1 MEKTKTLLNLRTR
14 WVILMKTMEEK
25 KYNHIE
31 LNNEVTKRR
40 EDGFFSLEKDQEA
53 LVAYLEEVKDKTI
66 FFDTEIERLRYL
78 VDNDFYFNV
87 FDIYSEADLIE
98 ITDYAK
104 SIPFNF
110 ASYMSASKFFKDYAL
125 KTNDKSQYLEDYN
138 QHVAIVALYL
148 ANGNKAQA
156 KQFISAMV
164 EQRYQPATP
173 TFLNAGRARRGE
185 LVSCFLLEVDDSLN
199 SINFIDSTAK
209 QLSKIGGGVAI
220 NLSKLRARG
229 EAIKG
234 IKGVAKGV
242 LPIAKSLEG
251 GFSYA
256 DQLGQRPG
264 AGAVYLNIFHYDVEE
279 FLDTKK
285 VNADEDLRL
294 STISTGLIVPSK
306 FFDLAKEGKDF
317 YMFAPHTVKEEYGV
331 TLDDI
336 DLEKYYDDMVANPNV
351 EKKKKN
357 AREMLNLIAQ
367 TQLQSGYPYLM
378 FKDNANRVHP
388 NSNIGQI
395 KMSNLCTEIFQL
407 QETSIINDYG
417 IEDEI
422 KRDISC
428 NLGSLNIVN
437 VMESGKFRDSV
448 HSGMDALTVVSDVAN
463 IQNAPGVRKANSEL
477 HSVGLGVMNLHGYL
491 AKNKIGYES
500 EEAKDFANIFFMMMN
515 FYSIERSMEI
525 AKERGIKYQDFEK
538 SDYAN
543 GKYFEFYTT
552 QEFEPQF
559 EKVRELFDG
568 MAIPT
573 SEDWKKL
580 QQDVEQYGLY
590 HAYRLAIAPTQS
602 ISYVQNATSSVMPIV
617 DQIERRTYGNAETFY
632 PMPFLSPQTMWYC
645 KSAFNTDQMK
655 LIDLIA
661 TIQTHIDQGISTIL
675 YVNSEISTRELARL
689 YVYAHYKGLK
699 SLYYTRNKLLSV
711 EECTSCSI

>member
-1 MEKTKTLLNLRTR
+1 
-14 WVILMKTMEEK
+14 MKMINKQK
-25 KYNHIE
+25 KNHIE
-31 LNNEVTKRR
+31 LNNKVTKRR
-40 EDGFFSLEKDQEA
+40 EDGFFDIEKDQEA
-53 LVAYLEEVKDKTI
+53 LEVYLEEIAEKTI
-66 FFDTEIERLRYL
+66 QFNDPIERLHFL
-78 VDNDFYFNV
+78 VEQDFYYDLFKE
-87 FDIYSEADLIE
+87 YSEASLKE
-98 ITDYAK
+98 INQFAG
-104 SIPFNF
+104 SIPFQF

-125 KTNDKSQYLEDYN
+125 KTNDKSEYLETYKE
-138 QHVAIVALYL
+138 HVIIVSLYL
-148 ANGNKAQA
+148 AKGNVEQA
-156 KQFISAMV
+156 KQFVEGMI
-164 EQRYQPATP
+164 EQRIQPATP

-242 LPIAKSLEG
+242 LPVAKSLEG

-264 AGAVYLNIFHYDVEE
+264 AGAVYLNIFHYDVLE

-285 VNADEDLRL
+285 VNADEDIRL

-317 YMFAPHTVKEEYGV
+317 YMFAPHTVEREYGV

-336 DLEKYYDDMVANPNV
+336 NLDEYYDELVANPNII
-351 EKKKKN
+351 KKAKD
-357 AREMLNLIAQ
+357 ARDMLNTIAQ

-378 FKDNANRVHP
+378 FKDNANKVHP

-417 IEDEI
+417 TEDEI

-437 VMESGKFRDSV
+437 VMESKKFRDSV
-448 HSGMDALTVVSDVAN
+448 HIGMDALTVVSDDTD
-463 IQNAPGVRKANSEL
+463 IKNAPGVRKANNEL
-477 HSVGLGVMNLHGYL
+477 HSVGLGVMNLHGFL

-500 EEAKDFANIFFMMMN
+500 EQAKDFANVFFMMMN
-515 FYSIERSMEI
+515 YYSIERSMEI
-525 AKERGIKYQDFEK
+525 AKERQETYVDFDK
-538 SDYAN
+538 SDYAS
-543 GKYFEFYTT
+543 GKYFEKYI
-552 QEFEPQF
+552 QQDIKPEYDNVAALFEG
-559 EKVRELFDG
+559 FD
-568 MAIPT
+568 IPT
-573 SEDWKKL
+573 TEDWKALAEAVK
-580 QQDVEQYGLY
+580 EHGLY

-632 PMPFLSPQTMWYC
+632 PMPFLSPETMWYY

-661 TIQTHIDQGISTIL
+661 TIQEHVDQGISTIL
-675 YVNSEISTRELARL
+675 YVNSEISTRELSRL
-689 YVYAHYKGLK
+689 YVYAHHKGLK

-711 EECTSCSI
+711 EECTSCAI

>member
-1 MEKTKTLLNLRTR
+1 
-14 WVILMKTMEEK
+14 MKIMDEK

-31 LNNEVTKRR
+31 LNNEVTKRK
-40 EDGFFSLEKDQEA
+40 DNGFFNLEKDQEA
-53 LVAYLEEVKDKTI
+53 LAVYLEEIQDKTI
-66 FFDTEIERLRYL
+66 YFDTEIERLHYL
-78 VDNDFYFNV
+78 VDNDFYFDV
-87 FDIYSEADLIE
+87 FEKYSEADLQE

-104 SIPFNF
+104 SIDFRF

-125 KTNDKSQYLEDYN
+125 KTNDKTQFLEDYK
-138 QHVAIVALYL
+138 QHVVIVALYL
-148 ANGNKAQA
+148 ANGHKPTARQL
-156 KQFISAMV
+156 ISAMI

-242 LPIAKSLEG
+242 LPVAKSLEG

-306 FFDLAKEGKDF
+306 FFELAKEGKDF
-317 YMFAPHTVKEEYGV
+317 YMFAPHTVYNEYGV

-336 DLEKYYDDMVANPNV
+336 NLDEYYESLVANPNV
-351 EKKKKN
+351 DKKKKD
-357 AREMLNLIAQ
+357 AREMLNMIAQ

-378 FKDNANRVHP
+378 FKDNANKVHP

-437 VMESGKFRDSV
+437 VMESGKFKDSV
-448 HSGMDALTVVSDVAN
+448 HTGMDALTVVSDEAN

-500 EEAKDFANIFFMMMN
+500 EEAKDFANIFFMMLN
-515 FYSIERSMEI
+515 YYSIERSMEI
-525 AKERGIKYQDFEK
+525 AKERQKVYKDFEQ

-543 GKYFEFYTT
+543 GKYFEFYTSQT
-552 QEFEPQF
+552 FEPKY
-559 EKVRELFDG
+559 EKVRKLFDG
-568 MAIPT
+568 LEIPT
-573 SEDWKKL
+573 PEDWKAL
-580 QQDVEQYGLY
+580 QEQVETNGLF

-632 PMPFLSPQTMWYC
+632 PMPFLSPETMWYY

-655 LIDLIA
+655 LIDLIS

-675 YVNSEISTRELARL
+675 YVNSEISTRELSRL
-689 YVYAHYKGLK
+689 YVYAHHKGLK

>member
-1 MEKTKTLLNLRTR
+1 
-14 WVILMKTMEEK
+14 MKTMDEK

-31 LNNEVTKRR
+31 LNNEVTKRK
-40 EDGFFSLEKDQEA
+40 DNGFFNLEKDQEA
-53 LVAYLEEVKDKTI
+53 LKVYLEEIHDKTI
-66 FFDTEIERLRYL
+66 YFDSEIERLHYL
-78 VDNDFYFNV
+78 VDNNFYFNV
-87 FDIYSEADLIE
+87 FEKYSEADLIE
-98 ITDYAK
+98 ITEYAK
-104 SIPFNF
+104 SINFQF
-110 ASYMSASKFFKDYAL
+110 ASYMSASKFYKDYAL
-125 KTNDKSQYLEDYN
+125 KTNDKQQFLEDYN
-138 QHVAIVALYL
+138 QHVAIVSMYL
-148 ANGNKAQA
+148 ANGDKNQA
-156 KQFISAMV
+156 KQFISSMV

-242 LPIAKSLEG
+242 LPVAKSLEG

-317 YMFAPHTVKEEYGV
+317 YMFAPHTVKQEYGV

-336 DLEKYYDDMVANPNV
+336 DLDRYYDDMVTNPNV
-351 EKKKKN
+351 EKKKKD
-357 AREMLNLIAQ
+357 AREMLNTIAQ

-378 FKDNANRVHP
+378 FKDNANKVHA

-407 QETSIINDYG
+407 QETSVINDYG
-417 IEDEI
+417 TEDDI

-448 HSGMDALTVVSDVAN
+448 HTGMDALTVVSDEAN
-463 IQNAPGVRKANSEL
+463 IQNAPGVKKANSEL

-491 AKNKIGYES
+491 ARNKIGYES

-515 FYSIERSMEI
+515 YYSIERSMQI
-525 AKERGIKYQDFEK
+525 AKERGEKYLDFDK

-543 GKYFEFYTT
+543 GKYFEFYTS

-559 EKVRELFDG
+559 EKVRELFEGLD
-568 MAIPT
+568 IPT
-573 SEDWKKL
+573 AEDWKAL
-580 QQDVEQYGLY
+580 QKDVEQYGLY

-632 PMPFLSPQTMWYC
+632 PMPFLSPETMWYY

-655 LIDLIA
+655 LIDLVS
-661 TIQTHIDQGISTIL
+661 TIQTHVDQGISTIL
-675 YVNSEISTRELARL
+675 YVNSEISTRELSRL
-689 YVYAHYKGLK
+689 YVYAHHKGLK

-711 EECTSCSI
+711 EECTSCAI

>member
-1 MEKTKTLLNLRTR
+1 
-14 WVILMKTMEEK
+14 MKIMDEK

-31 LNNEVTKRR
+31 LNNEVTKRK
-40 EDGFFSLEKDQEA
+40 DNGFFNLEKDQEA
-53 LVAYLEEVKDKTI
+53 LAVYLEEIQDKTI
-66 FFDTEIERLRYL
+66 YFDTEIERLHYL
-78 VDNDFYFNV
+78 VDNDFYFDV
-87 FDIYSEADLIE
+87 FEKYSEADLQE

-104 SIPFNF
+104 SIDFRF

-125 KTNDKSQYLEDYN
+125 KTNDKTQFLEDYK
-138 QHVAIVALYL
+138 QHVVIVALYL
-148 ANGNKAQA
+148 ANGHKPTARQL
-156 KQFISAMV
+156 ISAMI

-229 EAIKG
+229 ETIKG

-242 LPIAKSLEG
+242 LPVAKSLEG

-306 FFDLAKEGKDF
+306 FFELAKEGKDF
-317 YMFAPHTVKEEYGV
+317 YMFAPHTVYNEYGV

-336 DLEKYYDDMVANPNV
+336 NLDEYYESLVANPNV
-351 EKKKKN
+351 DKKKKD
-357 AREMLNLIAQ
+357 AREMLNMIAQ

-378 FKDNANRVHP
+378 FKDNANKVHP

-437 VMESGKFRDSV
+437 VMESGKFKDSV
-448 HSGMDALTVVSDVAN
+448 HTGMDALTVVSDEAN

-515 FYSIERSMEI
+515 YYSIERSMEI
-525 AKERGIKYQDFEK
+525 AKDRQETFKDFDK

-543 GKYFEFYTT
+543 GKYFEFYTSQT
-552 QEFEPQF
+552 FAPKY
-559 EKVRELFDG
+559 EKVRKLFEG
-568 MAIPT
+568 LEIPT
-573 SEDWKKL
+573 PEDWKAL
-580 QQDVEQYGLY
+580 QKEVETHGLF

-632 PMPFLSPQTMWYC
+632 PMPFLSPETMWYY

-661 TIQTHIDQGISTIL
+661 TIQTHVDQGISTIL
-675 YVNSEISTRELARL
+675 YVNSEISTRELSRL
-689 YVYAHYKGLK
+689 YVYAHHKGLK

-711 EECTSCSI
+711 EECTSCAI

>member
-1 MEKTKTLLNLRTR
+1 
-14 WVILMKTMEEK
+14 MKAMEEK
-25 KYNHIE
+25 HYNHIE
-31 LNNEVTKRR
+31 LNNEVTKRN
-40 EDGFFSLEKDQEA
+40 ENGFFNLEKDQEA
-53 LVAYLEEVKDKTI
+53 LNVYLEEIHDKTVH
-66 FFDTEIERLRYL
+66 FDSELARLHFL
-78 VDNDFYFNV
+78 VANQFYYNV
-87 FDIYSEADLIE
+87 FNDYTEAQLQDIIDFANALSF
-98 ITDYAK
+98 K
-104 SIPFNF
+104 F

-125 KTNDKSQYLEDYN
+125 KTNDKSQYLENYH
-138 QHVAIVALYL
+138 QHVTIVSLYL
-148 ANGNKAQA
+148 AKGDVALAKRFVQA
-156 KQFISAMV
+156 MI

-242 LPIAKSLEG
+242 LPVAKSLEG

-317 YMFAPHTVKEEYGV
+317 YMFAPHTVEQEYGI

-336 DLEKYYDDMVANPNV
+336 NIDEYYDRLVENPNIM
-351 EKKKKN
+351 KKSKD
-357 AREMLNLIAQ
+357 AREMLNMIAQ

-378 FKDNANRVHP
+378 FKDNANRVHA

-437 VMESGKFRDSV
+437 VMESDKFSDSV
-448 HSGMDALTVVSDVAN
+448 HTGMDALTVVSDEAN
-463 IQNAPGVRKANSEL
+463 IQNAPGVKKANSEL

-491 AKNKIGYES
+491 AKNQINYES
-500 EEAKDFANIFFMMMN
+500 EEAKDFANVFFMMMN
-515 FYSIERSMEI
+515 YYSIERSMQI
-525 AKERGIKYQDFEK
+525 AKERGEAFKGFEQ
-538 SDYAN
+538 SDYAS
-543 GKYFEFYTT
+543 GRYFERYTT
-552 QEFEPQF
+552 QDFLPQYDKVKTLFEPHH
-559 EKVRELFDG
+559 V
-568 MAIPT
+568 PT
-573 SEDWKKL
+573 QEDWRALEADVKK
-580 QQDVEQYGLY
+580 YGLY

-632 PMPFLSPQTMWYC
+632 PMPFLSPQTMWYY

-675 YVNSEISTRELARL
+675 YVNSDISTRELARL
-689 YVYAHYKGLK
+689 YVYAHHKGLK

-711 EECTSCSI
+711 EECTSCAI

>member
-1 MEKTKTLLNLRTR
+1 
-14 WVILMKTMEEK
+14 MKTMDEK

-31 LNNEVTKRR
+31 LNNEVTKRK
-40 EDGFFSLEKDQEA
+40 DNGFFNLEKDQEA
-53 LVAYLEEVKDKTI
+53 LAVYLEEIHDKTI
-66 FFDTEIERLRYL
+66 YFDTELERLHYL
-78 VDNDFYFNV
+78 VDNDFYFDV
-87 FDIYSEADLIE
+87 FAKYSEADLIE
-98 ITDYAK
+98 ITEFAK
-104 SIPFNF
+104 SINFTF
-110 ASYMSASKFFKDYAL
+110 ASYMSASKFYKDYAL

-148 ANGNKAQA
+148 ANGHKATA
-156 KQFISAMV
+156 KQFISAMI

-242 LPIAKSLEG
+242 LPVAKSLEG
-251 GFSYA
+251 GFGYA

-317 YMFAPHTVKEEYGV
+317 YMFAPHTIYNEYGV

-336 DLEKYYDDMVANPNV
+336 NLDEYYDDLVANPNV
-351 EKKKKN
+351 DKKKKD
-357 AREMLNLIAQ
+357 AREMLNMIAQ

-378 FKDNANRVHP
+378 FKDNANKVHA
-388 NSNIGQI
+388 NSDIGQI

-417 IEDEI
+417 TEDDI

-437 VMESGKFRDSV
+437 VMESGKFKDSV
-448 HSGMDALTVVSDVAN
+448 HTGMDALTVVSDEAD
-463 IQNAPGVRKANSEL
+463 IQNAPGVKKANSEL

-515 FYSIERSMEI
+515 YYSIERSMEI
-525 AKERGIKYQDFEK
+525 AKERG
-538 SDYAN
+538 
-543 GKYFEFYTT
+543 
-552 QEFEPQF
+552 
-559 EKVRELFDG
+559 
-568 MAIPT
+568 
-573 SEDWKKL
+573 
-580 QQDVEQYGLY
+580 
-590 HAYRLAIAPTQS
+590 
-602 ISYVQNATSSVMPIV
+602 
-617 DQIERRTYGNAETFY
+617 
-632 PMPFLSPQTMWYC
+632 
-645 KSAFNTDQMK
+645 K
-655 LIDLIA
+655 LIKTLNSQIM
-661 TIQTHIDQGISTIL
+661 QMVNIL
-675 YVNSEISTRELARL
+675 SFIL
-689 YVYAHYKGLK
+689 LK
-699 SLYYTRNKLLSV
+699 HLSHNTKKFV
-711 EECTSCSI
+711 SYLQI

>member
-1 MEKTKTLLNLRTR
+1 
-14 WVILMKTMEEK
+14 MKTMEEK

-104 SIPFNF
+104 SISFNF

-543 GKYFEFYTT
+543 GKHFEFYTT

-559 EKVRELFDG
+559 EKVHELFDG

-632 PMPFLSPQTMWYC
+632 PMPFLSPQTMWYY

>member
-1 MEKTKTLLNLRTR
+1 
-14 WVILMKTMEEK
+14 MKTMEEK

-104 SIPFNF
+104 SISFNF

-407 QETSIINDYG
+407 QENSIINDYG

-632 PMPFLSPQTMWYC
+632 PMPFLSPQTMWYY

>member
-1 MEKTKTLLNLRTR
+1 
-14 WVILMKTMEEK
+14 MKMINKQK
-25 KYNHIE
+25 KNHIE
-31 LNNEVTKRR
+31 LNNKVTKRR
-40 EDGFFSLEKDQEA
+40 EDGFFDIEKDQEA
-53 LVAYLEEVKDKTI
+53 LEVYLEEIAEKTI
-66 FFDTEIERLRYL
+66 QFNDPIERLHFL
-78 VDNDFYFNV
+78 VEQDFYYDLFKE
-87 FDIYSEADLIE
+87 YSEASLKE
-98 ITDYAK
+98 INQFAD
-104 SIPFNF
+104 SIPFQF

-125 KTNDKSQYLEDYN
+125 KTNDKSEYLETYKE
-138 QHVAIVALYL
+138 HVIIVSLYL
-148 ANGNKAQA
+148 AKGNVEQA
-156 KQFISAMV
+156 KQFVEGMI
-164 EQRYQPATP
+164 EQRIQPATP

-242 LPIAKSLEG
+242 LPVAKSLEG

-264 AGAVYLNIFHYDVEE
+264 AGAVYLNIFHYDVLE

-285 VNADEDLRL
+285 VNADEDIRL

-317 YMFAPHTVKEEYGV
+317 YMFAPHTVEREYGV

-336 DLEKYYDDMVANPNV
+336 NLDEYYDELVANPNII
-351 EKKKKN
+351 KKAKD
-357 AREMLNLIAQ
+357 ARDMLNTIAQ

-378 FKDNANRVHP
+378 FKDNANKVHP

-417 IEDEI
+417 TEDEI

-437 VMESGKFRDSV
+437 VMESKKFRDSV
-448 HSGMDALTVVSDVAN
+448 HIGMDALTVVSDDTD
-463 IQNAPGVRKANSEL
+463 IKNAPGVRKANNEL
-477 HSVGLGVMNLHGYL
+477 HSVGLGVMNLHGFL

-500 EEAKDFANIFFMMMN
+500 EQAKDFANVFFMMMN
-515 FYSIERSMEI
+515 YYSIERSMEI
-525 AKERGIKYQDFEK
+525 AKERHETYVDFDK
-538 SDYAN
+538 SDYAS
-543 GKYFEFYTT
+543 GKYFEKYI
-552 QEFEPQF
+552 QPDIKPEYDNVAALFEG
-559 EKVRELFDG
+559 FD
-568 MAIPT
+568 IPT
-573 SEDWKKL
+573 AEDWKALAEAVK
-580 QQDVEQYGLY
+580 EHGLY

-632 PMPFLSPQTMWYC
+632 PMPFLSPETMWYY

-661 TIQTHIDQGISTIL
+661 TIQEHVDQGISTIL
-675 YVNSEISTRELARL
+675 YVNSEISTRELSRL
-689 YVYAHYKGLK
+689 YVYAHHKGLK

-711 EECTSCSI
+711 EECTSCAI

>member
-1 MEKTKTLLNLRTR
+1 
-14 WVILMKTMEEK
+14 MKTMDEK

-31 LNNEVTKRR
+31 LNNEVTKRK
-40 EDGFFSLEKDQEA
+40 DNGFFNLEKDQEA
-53 LVAYLEEVKDKTI
+53 LKVYLEEIHDKTI
-66 FFDTEIERLRYL
+66 YFDSEIERLHYL
-78 VDNDFYFNV
+78 VDNNFYFNV
-87 FDIYSEADLIE
+87 FEKYSEADLIE
-98 ITDYAK
+98 ITEYAK
-104 SIPFNF
+104 SINFQF
-110 ASYMSASKFFKDYAL
+110 ASYMSASKFYKDYAL
-125 KTNDKSQYLEDYN
+125 KTNDKQQFLEDYN
-138 QHVAIVALYL
+138 QHVAIVSMYL
-148 ANGNKAQA
+148 ANGDKNQA
-156 KQFISAMV
+156 KQFISSMV

-242 LPIAKSLEG
+242 LPVAKSLEG

-317 YMFAPHTVKEEYGV
+317 YMFAPHTVKQEYGV

-336 DLEKYYDDMVANPNV
+336 DLDKYYDDMVANPNV
-351 EKKKKN
+351 EKKKKD
-357 AREMLNLIAQ
+357 AREMLNTIAQ

-378 FKDNANRVHP
+378 FKDNANKVHA

-407 QETSIINDYG
+407 QETSVINDYG
-417 IEDEI
+417 TEDDI

-448 HSGMDALTVVSDVAN
+448 HTGMDALTVVSDEAN
-463 IQNAPGVRKANSEL
+463 IQNAPGVKKANSEL

-500 EEAKDFANIFFMMMN
+500 EEAKEFANIFFMMMN
-515 FYSIERSMEI
+515 YYSIERSMQI
-525 AKERGIKYQDFEK
+525 AKERGEKYLDFEK

-543 GKYFEFYTT
+543 GKYFEFYTS

-559 EKVRELFDG
+559 EKVRELFEGLD
-568 MAIPT
+568 IPT
-573 SEDWKKL
+573 AEDWKAL
-580 QQDVEQYGLY
+580 QKDVEQYGLY

-632 PMPFLSPQTMWYC
+632 PMPFLSPETMWYY

-655 LIDLIA
+655 LIDLVS
-661 TIQTHIDQGISTIL
+661 TIQTHVDQGISTIL
-675 YVNSEISTRELARL
+675 YVNSEISTRELSRL
-689 YVYAHYKGLK
+689 YVYAHHKGLK

-711 EECTSCSI
+711 EECTSCAI

>member
-1 MEKTKTLLNLRTR
+1 
-14 WVILMKTMEEK
+14 MKMINKQK
-25 KYNHIE
+25 KNHIE
-31 LNNEVTKRR
+31 LNNKVTKRR
-40 EDGFFSLEKDQEA
+40 EDGFFDIEKDQEA
-53 LVAYLEEVKDKTI
+53 LEVYLEEIAEKTI
-66 FFDTEIERLRYL
+66 QFNDPIERLHFL
-78 VDNDFYFNV
+78 VEQGFYYDLFKE
-87 FDIYSEADLIE
+87 YSEASLKE
-98 ITDYAK
+98 INQFAD
-104 SIPFNF
+104 SIPFQF

-125 KTNDKSQYLEDYN
+125 KTNDKSEYLETYKE
-138 QHVAIVALYL
+138 HVIIVSLYL
-148 ANGNKAQA
+148 AKGNVEQA
-156 KQFISAMV
+156 KQFVEGMI
-164 EQRYQPATP
+164 EQRIQPATP

-242 LPIAKSLEG
+242 LPVAKSLEG

-264 AGAVYLNIFHYDVEE
+264 AGAVYLNIFHYDVLE

-285 VNADEDLRL
+285 VNADEDIRL

-317 YMFAPHTVKEEYGV
+317 YMFAPHTVEREYGV

-336 DLEKYYDDMVANPNV
+336 NLDEYYDELVANPNII
-351 EKKKKN
+351 KKAKD
-357 AREMLNLIAQ
+357 ARDMLNTIAQ

-378 FKDNANRVHP
+378 FKDNANKVHP

-417 IEDEI
+417 TEDEI

-437 VMESGKFRDSV
+437 VMESKKFRDSV
-448 HSGMDALTVVSDVAN
+448 HIGMDALTVVSDDTD
-463 IQNAPGVRKANSEL
+463 IKNAPGVRKANNEL
-477 HSVGLGVMNLHGYL
+477 HSVGLGVMNLHGFL

-500 EEAKDFANIFFMMMN
+500 EQAKDFANVFFMMMN
-515 FYSIERSMEI
+515 YYSIERSMEI
-525 AKERGIKYQDFEK
+525 AKERQETYVDFDK
-538 SDYAN
+538 SDYAS
-543 GKYFEFYTT
+543 GKYFEKYI
-552 QEFEPQF
+552 QQDIKPEYDNVAALFEG
-559 EKVRELFDG
+559 FD
-568 MAIPT
+568 IPT
-573 SEDWKKL
+573 AEDWKALAEAVK
-580 QQDVEQYGLY
+580 EHGLY

-632 PMPFLSPQTMWYC
+632 PMPFLSPETMWYY

-661 TIQTHIDQGISTIL
+661 TIQEHVDQGISTIL
-675 YVNSEISTRELARL
+675 YVNSEISTRELSRL
-689 YVYAHYKGLK
+689 YVYAHHKGLK

-711 EECTSCSI
+711 EECTSCAI

>member
-1 MEKTKTLLNLRTR
+1 
-14 WVILMKTMEEK
+14 MKTMDEK

-31 LNNEVTKRR
+31 LNNEVTKRK
-40 EDGFFSLEKDQEA
+40 DNGFFNLEKDQEA
-53 LVAYLEEVKDKTI
+53 LKVYLEEIHDKTI
-66 FFDTEIERLRYL
+66 YFDSEIERLHYL
-78 VDNDFYFNV
+78 VDNNFYFNV
-87 FDIYSEADLIE
+87 FAKYSDSDLVE
-98 ITDYAK
+98 ITEYAK
-104 SIPFNF
+104 SINFQF
-110 ASYMSASKFFKDYAL
+110 ASYMSASKFYKDYAL
-125 KTNDKSQYLEDYN
+125 KTNDKQQYLEDYN
-138 QHVAIVALYL
+138 QHVAIVSMYL
-148 ANGNKAQA
+148 ANGDKDQA

-242 LPIAKSLEG
+242 LPVAKSLEG

-317 YMFAPHTVKEEYGV
+317 YMFAPHTVKQEYGV

-351 EKKKKN
+351 EKKKKD
-357 AREMLNLIAQ
+357 AREMLNTIAQ

-378 FKDNANRVHP
+378 FKDNANKVHA
-388 NSNIGQI
+388 NSDIGQI

-417 IEDEI
+417 TEDEI

-437 VMESGKFRDSV
+437 VMESQKFRDSV
-448 HSGMDALTVVSDVAN
+448 HTGMDALTVVSDEAN
-463 IQNAPGVRKANSEL
+463 IQNAPGVKKANSEL

-515 FYSIERSMEI
+515 YYSIERSMQI
-525 AKERGIKYQDFEK
+525 AKERGEKYLDFDK

-543 GKYFEFYTT
+543 GKYFEFYTS

-559 EKVRELFDG
+559 EKVRELFKG
-568 MAIPT
+568 FEIPT
-573 SEDWKKL
+573 AEDWKAL
-580 QQDVEQYGLY
+580 QKDVEQYGLY

-632 PMPFLSPQTMWYC
+632 PMPFLSPETMWYY

-655 LIDLIA
+655 LIDLIS
-661 TIQTHIDQGISTIL
+661 TIQTHVDQGISTIL
-675 YVNSEISTRELARL
+675 YVNSEISTRELSRL
-689 YVYAHYKGLK
+689 YVYAHHKGLK

-711 EECTSCSI
+711 EECTSCAI

>member
-1 MEKTKTLLNLRTR
+1 
-14 WVILMKTMEEK
+14 MKTMEEK

-104 SIPFNF
+104 SISFNF

-568 MAIPT
+568 MTIPT

-632 PMPFLSPQTMWYC
+632 PMPFLSPQTMWYY

>member
-1 MEKTKTLLNLRTR
+1 
-14 WVILMKTMEEK
+14 MKMINKQK
-25 KYNHIE
+25 KNHIE
-31 LNNEVTKRR
+31 LNNKVTKRR
-40 EDGFFSLEKDQEA
+40 EDGFFDIEKDQEA
-53 LVAYLEEVKDKTI
+53 LEVYLEEIAEKTI
-66 FFDTEIERLRYL
+66 QFNDPIERLHFL
-78 VDNDFYFNV
+78 VEQDFYYDLFKE
-87 FDIYSEADLIE
+87 YSEASLKE
-98 ITDYAK
+98 INQFAD
-104 SIPFNF
+104 SIPFQF

-125 KTNDKSQYLEDYN
+125 KTNDKSEYLETYKE
-138 QHVAIVALYL
+138 HVIIVSLYL
-148 ANGNKAQA
+148 AKGNVEQA
-156 KQFISAMV
+156 KQFVEGMI
-164 EQRYQPATP
+164 EQRIQPATP

-185 LVSCFLLEVDDSLN
+185 LVSCFLIEVDDSLN

-242 LPIAKSLEG
+242 LPVAKSLEG

-264 AGAVYLNIFHYDVEE
+264 AGAVYLNIFHYDVLE

-285 VNADEDLRL
+285 VNADEDIRL

-317 YMFAPHTVKEEYGV
+317 YMFAPHTVEREYGV

-336 DLEKYYDDMVANPNV
+336 NLDEYYDELVANPNII
-351 EKKKKN
+351 KKAKD
-357 AREMLNLIAQ
+357 ARDMLNTIAQ

-378 FKDNANRVHP
+378 FKDNANKVHP

-417 IEDEI
+417 TEDEI

-437 VMESGKFRDSV
+437 VMESKKFRDSV
-448 HSGMDALTVVSDVAN
+448 HIGMDALTVVSDDTD
-463 IQNAPGVRKANSEL
+463 IKNAPGVRKANNEL
-477 HSVGLGVMNLHGYL
+477 HSVGLGVMNLHGFL

-500 EEAKDFANIFFMMMN
+500 EQAKDFANVFFMMMN
-515 FYSIERSMEI
+515 YYSIERSMEI
-525 AKERGIKYQDFEK
+525 AKERQETYVDFDK
-538 SDYAN
+538 SDYAS
-543 GKYFEFYTT
+543 GKYFEKYI
-552 QEFEPQF
+552 QQDIKPEYDNVAALFEG
-559 EKVRELFDG
+559 FD
-568 MAIPT
+568 IPT
-573 SEDWKKL
+573 AEDWKALAEAVK
-580 QQDVEQYGLY
+580 EHGLY

-632 PMPFLSPQTMWYC
+632 PMPFLSPETMWYY

-661 TIQTHIDQGISTIL
+661 TIQEHVDQGISTIL
-675 YVNSEISTRELARL
+675 YVNSEISTRELSRL
-689 YVYAHYKGLK
+689 YVYAHHKGLK

-711 EECTSCSI
+711 EECTSCAI

>member
-1 MEKTKTLLNLRTR
+1 
-14 WVILMKTMEEK
+14 MKMINKQK
-25 KYNHIE
+25 KNHIE
-31 LNNEVTKRR
+31 LNNKVTKRR
-40 EDGFFSLEKDQEA
+40 EDGFFDIEKDQEA
-53 LVAYLEEVKDKTI
+53 LEVYLEEIAEKTI
-66 FFDTEIERLRYL
+66 QFNDPIERLHFL
-78 VDNDFYFNV
+78 VEQDFYYDLFKE
-87 FDIYSEADLIE
+87 YSEASLKE
-98 ITDYAK
+98 INQFAD
-104 SIPFNF
+104 SIPFQF

-125 KTNDKSQYLEDYN
+125 KTNDKSEYLETYKE
-138 QHVAIVALYL
+138 HVIIVSLYL
-148 ANGNKAQA
+148 AKGNVEQA
-156 KQFISAMV
+156 KQFVEGMI
-164 EQRYQPATP
+164 EQRIQPATP

-242 LPIAKSLEG
+242 LPVAKSLEG

-264 AGAVYLNIFHYDVEE
+264 AGAVYLNIFHYDVLE

-285 VNADEDLRL
+285 VNADEDIRL

-317 YMFAPHTVKEEYGV
+317 YMFAPHTVEREYGV

-336 DLEKYYDDMVANPNV
+336 NLDEYYDELVANPNII
-351 EKKKKN
+351 KKAKD
-357 AREMLNLIAQ
+357 ARDMLNTIAQ

-378 FKDNANRVHP
+378 FKDNANKVHP

-417 IEDEI
+417 TEDEI

-437 VMESGKFRDSV
+437 VMESKKFRDSV
-448 HSGMDALTVVSDVAN
+448 HIGMDALTVVSDDTD
-463 IQNAPGVRKANSEL
+463 IKNAPGVRKANNEL
-477 HSVGLGVMNLHGYL
+477 HSVGLGVMNLHGFL

-500 EEAKDFANIFFMMMN
+500 EQAKDFANVFFMMMN
-515 FYSIERSMEI
+515 YYSIERSMEI
-525 AKERGIKYQDFEK
+525 AKERQETYVDFDK
-538 SDYAN
+538 SDYAS
-543 GKYFEFYTT
+543 GKYFEKYI
-552 QEFEPQF
+552 QQDIKPEYDNVAALFEG
-559 EKVRELFDG
+559 FD
-568 MAIPT
+568 IPT
-573 SEDWKKL
+573 TEDWKALAEAVK
-580 QQDVEQYGLY
+580 EHGLY

-632 PMPFLSPQTMWYC
+632 PMPFLSPETMWYY

-661 TIQTHIDQGISTIL
+661 TIQEHVDQGISTIL
-675 YVNSEISTRELARL
+675 YVNSEISTRELSRL
-689 YVYAHYKGLK
+689 YVYAHHKCLK

-711 EECTSCSI
+711 EECTSCAI

>member
-1 MEKTKTLLNLRTR
+1 
-14 WVILMKTMEEK
+14 MKTMEEK

-104 SIPFNF
+104 SISFNF

-632 PMPFLSPQTMWYC
+632 PMPFLSPQIMWYY

>member
-1 MEKTKTLLNLRTR
+1 
-14 WVILMKTMEEK
+14 MKTMDEK

-31 LNNEVTKRR
+31 LNNEVTKRK
-40 EDGFFSLEKDQEA
+40 DNGFFDLEKDQEA
-53 LVAYLEEVKDKTI
+53 LKVYLKEIHDKTI
-66 FFDTEIERLRYL
+66 YFDDEIERLHYL

-87 FDIYSEADLIE
+87 FEKYSEEELRE
-98 ITDYAK
+98 ITEYAK
-104 SIPFNF
+104 SIHFQF
-110 ASYMSASKFFKDYAL
+110 ASYMSASKFYKDYAL
-125 KTNDKSQYLEDYN
+125 KTNDKSQFLEDYN

-148 ANGNKAQA
+148 ANGDTKQA
-156 KQFISAMV
+156 KQFISSMV

-242 LPIAKSLEG
+242 LPVAKALEG

-306 FFDLAKEGKDF
+306 FFDLAKERKDF
-317 YMFAPHTVKEEYGV
+317 YMFAPHTVKQEYGV

-336 DLEKYYDDMVANPNV
+336 DLEKYYDDMVANPNID
-351 EKKKKN
+351 KKKKD
-357 AREMLNLIAQ
+357 AREMLNTIAQ

-378 FKDNANRVHP
+378 FKDNANKVHA
-388 NSNIGQI
+388 NSDIGQI

-417 IEDEI
+417 TQDEI

-437 VMESGKFRDSV
+437 VMESGEFRDSV
-448 HSGMDALTVVSDVAN
+448 HTGMDALTVVSDEAN
-463 IQNAPGVRKANSEL
+463 IQNAPGVKKANSEL

-515 FYSIERSMEI
+515 YYSIERSMEI
-525 AKERGIKYQDFEK
+525 AKERGESYQDFDQ

-543 GKYFEFYTT
+543 GKYFEFYTS

-559 EKVRELFDG
+559 EKVRQLFDG
-568 MAIPT
+568 LDIPT
-573 SEDWKKL
+573 SEDWKAL
-580 QQDVEQYGLY
+580 QKEVEQYGLY

-632 PMPFLSPQTMWYC
+632 PMPFLSPETMWYY

-655 LIDLIA
+655 LIDLVS
-661 TIQTHIDQGISTIL
+661 TIQTHVDQGISTIL
-675 YVNSEISTRELARL
+675 YVNSEISTRELSRL

-711 EECTSCSI
+711 EECTSCAI

>member
-1 MEKTKTLLNLRTR
+1 
-14 WVILMKTMEEK
+14 MKTMEEK

-104 SIPFNF
+104 SISFNF

-156 KQFISAMV
+156 KQFISAMA

-632 PMPFLSPQTMWYC
+632 PMPFLSPQTMWYY

>member
-1 MEKTKTLLNLRTR
+1 
-14 WVILMKTMEEK
+14 MKIIDEK

-31 LNNEVTKRR
+31 LNNEVTKRK
-40 EDGFFSLEKDQEA
+40 DNGFFNLEKDQEA
-53 LVAYLEEVKDKTI
+53 LTVYLEEIQDKTI
-66 FFDTEIERLRYL
+66 YFDNELERLHYL
-78 VDNDFYFNV
+78 VDNDFYFDV
-87 FDIYSEADLIE
+87 FEVYSEADLQE
-98 ITDYAK
+98 ITDFAK
-104 SIPFNF
+104 QIEFNF

-125 KTNDKSQYLEDYN
+125 KTNDKSQYLEDYK
-138 QHVAIVALYL
+138 QHVVIVALYL
-148 ANGNKAQA
+148 ANGHKATA
-156 KQFISAMV
+156 KQFISAMI

-199 SINFIDSTAK
+199 SINFIDATAK

-242 LPIAKSLEG
+242 LPVAKSLEG

-317 YMFAPHTVKEEYGV
+317 HMFAPHTVYKEYGV

-336 DLEKYYDDMVANPNV
+336 DLEAYYDELVANPNID
-351 EKKKKN
+351 KKKKD
-357 AREMLNLIAQ
+357 AREMLNMIAQ

-378 FKDNANRVHP
+378 FKDNANKVHA
-388 NSNIGQI
+388 NSDIGQI

-417 IEDEI
+417 TEDEI

-437 VMESGKFRDSV
+437 VMESGKFKDSV
-448 HSGMDALTVVSDVAN
+448 HTGMDALTVVSDEAD
-463 IQNAPGVRKANSEL
+463 IQNAPGVKKANSEL

-515 FYSIERSMEI
+515 YYSIERSMEI
-525 AKERGIKYQDFEK
+525 AKERQETYVGFEK

-543 GKYFEFYTT
+543 GKYFDFYTSQT
-552 QEFEPQF
+552 FAPQY
-559 EKVRELFDG
+559 EKVRKLFDG
-568 MAIPT
+568 LEIPT
-573 SEDWKKL
+573 PEDWKAL
-580 QQDVEQYGLY
+580 QQQVETHGLF

-632 PMPFLSPQTMWYC
+632 PMPFLSPETMWYY

-655 LIDLIA
+655 LIDLIS
-661 TIQTHIDQGISTIL
+661 TIQTHVDQGISTIL
-675 YVNSEISTRELARL
+675 YVNSEISTRELSRL
-689 YVYAHYKGLK
+689 YVYAHHKGLK

>member
-1 MEKTKTLLNLRTR
+1 
-14 WVILMKTMEEK
+14 MKTIDEK
-25 KYNHIE
+25 RYNHIE
-31 LNNEVTKRR
+31 LNNEVTKRKD
-40 EDGFFSLEKDQEA
+40 DGFFDLEKDQEA
-53 LVAYLEEVKDKTI
+53 LEVYLQEIEDKTI
-66 FFDTEIERLRYL
+66 YFDSEIERLHYL
-78 VDNDFYFNV
+78 VDNDFYFDV
-87 FDIYSEADLIE
+87 FQKYSESQLIE
-98 ITDYAK
+98 ITEYARR
-104 SIPFNF
+104 INFRF
-110 ASYMSASKFFKDYAL
+110 ASYMSASKFYKDYAM
-125 KTNDKSQYLEDYN
+125 KTNDKENILEDYN
-138 QHVAIVALYL
+138 QHVTIVALYL
-148 ANGNKAQA
+148 ADGDIALA
-156 KQFISAMV
+156 KRFISAMV

-242 LPIAKSLEG
+242 LPVAKSLEG

-306 FFDLAKEGKDF
+306 FFELAKEGKEF
-317 YMFAPHTVKEEYGV
+317 YMFAPHTVYQEYGV
-331 TLDDI
+331 TLDDLNL
-336 DLEKYYDDMVANPNV
+336 DEYYDALVDNPNV
-351 EKKKKN
+351 DKKKKD
-357 AREMLNLIAQ
+357 AREMLNTIAQ

-378 FKDNANRVHP
+378 FKDNANKVHP

-417 IEDEI
+417 TEDEI

-448 HSGMDALTVVSDVAN
+448 ATGMDALTFVSDEAN
-463 IQNAPGVRKANSEL
+463 IQNAPGVKKANSEL

-491 AKNKIGYES
+491 AKNQIGYES
-500 EEAKDFANIFFMMMN
+500 EEAKDFANTFFMMLN
-515 FYSIERSMEI
+515 YYSILRSMEI
-525 AKERGIKYQDFEK
+525 AKERQTIFKDFDK

-543 GKYFEFYTT
+543 GKYFEYYTT
-552 QEFEPQF
+552 QSFEPQY
-559 EKVRELFDG
+559 EKVRRLFEGLD
-568 MAIPT
+568 IPT
-573 SEDWKKL
+573 AEDWKEL
-580 QQDVEQYGLY
+580 QAQVEEHGLY

-602 ISYVQNATSSVMPIV
+602 ISYVQNATPSVMPIV
-617 DQIERRTYGNAETFY
+617 DQIERRTYGNSETFY
-632 PMPFLSPQTMWYC
+632 PMPFLSPQTMWYY

-655 LIDLIA
+655 LIDLIS
-661 TIQTHIDQGISTIL
+661 TIQTHVDQGISTIL
-675 YVNSEISTRELARL
+675 YVNSEVSTRELSRL
-689 YVYAHYKGLK
+689 YVYAHHKGLK

-711 EECTSCSI
+711 DECTSCSV

>member
-1 MEKTKTLLNLRTR
+1 
-14 WVILMKTMEEK
+14 MKTMDEK

-31 LNNEVTKRR
+31 LNNEVTKRK
-40 EDGFFSLEKDQEA
+40 DNGFFNLEKDQEA
-53 LVAYLEEVKDKTI
+53 LKVYLEEIHDKTI
-66 FFDTEIERLRYL
+66 YFDSEIERLHYL
-78 VDNDFYFNV
+78 VDNNFYFNV
-87 FDIYSEADLIE
+87 FAKYSDSDLVE
-98 ITDYAK
+98 ITEYAK
-104 SIPFNF
+104 SINFQF
-110 ASYMSASKFFKDYAL
+110 ASYMSASKFYKDYAL
-125 KTNDKSQYLEDYN
+125 KTNDKQQYLEDYN
-138 QHVAIVALYL
+138 QHVAIVSMYL
-148 ANGNKAQA
+148 ANGDKDQA

-242 LPIAKSLEG
+242 LPVAKSLEG

-317 YMFAPHTVKEEYGV
+317 YMFAPHTVKQEYGV

-351 EKKKKN
+351 EKKKKD
-357 AREMLNLIAQ
+357 AREMLNTIAQ

-378 FKDNANRVHP
+378 FKDNANKVHA
-388 NSNIGQI
+388 NSDIGQI

-417 IEDEI
+417 TEDEI

-437 VMESGKFRDSV
+437 VMESQKFRDSV
-448 HSGMDALTVVSDVAN
+448 HTGMDALTVVSDEAN
-463 IQNAPGVRKANSEL
+463 IQNAPGVKKANSEL

-515 FYSIERSMEI
+515 YYSIERSMQI
-525 AKERGIKYQDFEK
+525 AKERGEKYLDFDK

-543 GKYFEFYTT
+543 GKYFEFYTS

-559 EKVRELFDG
+559 EKVRELFKG
-568 MAIPT
+568 FEIPT
-573 SEDWKKL
+573 AEDWKAL
-580 QQDVEQYGLY
+580 QKDVEQYGLY

-632 PMPFLSPQTMWYC
+632 PMPFLSPETMWYY

-655 LIDLIA
+655 LIDLVS
-661 TIQTHIDQGISTIL
+661 TIQTHVDQGISTIL
-675 YVNSEISTRELARL
+675 YVNSEISTRELSRL
-689 YVYAHYKGLK
+689 YVYAHHKGLK
-699 SLYYTRNKLLSV
+699 SLYYTRNKLLIV
-711 EECTSCSI
+711 EECTSCAI

>member
-1 MEKTKTLLNLRTR
+1 
-14 WVILMKTMEEK
+14 
-25 KYNHIE
+25 
-31 LNNEVTKRR
+31 
-40 EDGFFSLEKDQEA
+40 
-53 LVAYLEEVKDKTI
+53 
-66 FFDTEIERLRYL
+66 
-78 VDNDFYFNV
+78 
-87 FDIYSEADLIE
+87 
-98 ITDYAK
+98 
-104 SIPFNF
+104 
-110 ASYMSASKFFKDYAL
+110 MSASKFFKDYAL
-125 KTNDKSQYLEDYN
+125 KTNDKSEYLETYKE
-138 QHVAIVALYL
+138 HVIIVSLYL
-148 ANGNKAQA
+148 AKGNVEQA
-156 KQFISAMV
+156 KQFVAGMI
-164 EQRYQPATP
+164 EQRIQPATP

-242 LPIAKSLEG
+242 LPVAKSLEG

-264 AGAVYLNIFHYDVEE
+264 AGAVYLNIFHYDVLE

-285 VNADEDLRL
+285 VNADEDIRL

-317 YMFAPHTVKEEYGV
+317 YMFAPHTVEREYGV

-336 DLEKYYDDMVANPNV
+336 NLDEYYDELVANPNII
-351 EKKKKN
+351 KKAKD
-357 AREMLNLIAQ
+357 ARDMLNTIAQ

-378 FKDNANRVHP
+378 FKDNANKVHP

-417 IEDEI
+417 TEDEI

-437 VMESGKFRDSV
+437 VMESKKFRDSV
-448 HSGMDALTVVSDVAN
+448 HIGMDALTVVSDDTD
-463 IQNAPGVRKANSEL
+463 IKNAPGVRKANNEL
-477 HSVGLGVMNLHGYL
+477 HSVGLGVMNLHGFL

-500 EEAKDFANIFFMMMN
+500 EQAKDFANVFFMMMN
-515 FYSIERSMEI
+515 YYSIERSMEI
-525 AKERGIKYQDFEK
+525 AKERHETYVDFDK
-538 SDYAN
+538 SDYAS
-543 GKYFEFYTT
+543 GKYFEKYI
-552 QEFEPQF
+552 QQDIKPEYDNVAALFEG
-559 EKVRELFDG
+559 FD
-568 MAIPT
+568 IPT
-573 SEDWKKL
+573 AEDWKALAEAVK
-580 QQDVEQYGLY
+580 ENGLY

-632 PMPFLSPQTMWYC
+632 PMPFLSPETMWYY

-661 TIQTHIDQGISTIL
+661 TIQEHVDQGISTIL
-675 YVNSEISTRELARL
+675 YVNSEISTRELSRL
-689 YVYAHYKGLK
+689 YVYAHHKGLK

-711 EECTSCSI
+711 EECTSCAI